1 MPYRNFE
8 QSARKL
14 KKQNRKQNRRIKK
27 MGVMKN
33 EESENNQVG
42 GCDNPS
48 NTGNPET
55 GEKDPGSSEED

>member
-1 MPYRNFE
+1 
-8 QSARKL
+8 L